1 MDCGIFTNSGHRK
14 TFADATF
21 VVAELPMAG
30 DGGTTSH
37 LGRIADRPRRPHHCG
52 RARQLTSQAKPLPDR
67 GVFPL
72 AWPQLPVFST
82 LPYPAVA
89 RPRPSTLQ
97 RNLALDLSSA
107 AGLGTT
113 MAIVAVL
120 LPSVARREGL
130 DSMGLAALA
139 ALPFLASIITLFAGR
154 FSPRTP
160 GRLAILRAAGALGLL
175 AVLIAP
181 HPLLIGVATFG
192 FWISFALGAPLQQR
206 IWSTVYPSE
215 DRGRLL
221 GYVGTGRFAAGTIA
235 LLAIALAAT
244 AGGWVPIIAVVAA
257 VGAISSL
264 AVSRM
269 SVPGIEQTRRF
280 SATASIRAITSRPT
294 LRRIAVAQLLFG
306 GGLVAA
312 PALIA
317 MVHIDRLGL
326 GIEQIALAGLVSYGS
341 TTATIGLWGRIAG
354 RTGPLMTMSAGTIIG
369 TVAIGVFAFAP
380 DYPSVILATL
390 LFGTTMAAINA
401 SWPLLIADNASTD
414 DQAAVAAGLN
424 SIMGLRGL
432 IVPFVVM
439 APVAAGLV
447 DETGGLFICL
457 GATTAGAVMYA
468 RLSGLANAPRR
479 AGQRVGVRTRRSLGW
494 AQ

>member
-1 MDCGIFTNSGHRK
+1 
-14 TFADATF
+14 
-21 VVAELPMAG
+21 
-30 DGGTTSH
+30 
-37 LGRIADRPRRPHHCG
+37 
-52 RARQLTSQAKPLPDR
+52 
-67 GVFPL
+67 
-72 AWPQLPVFST
+72 
-82 LPYPAVA
+82 
-89 RPRPSTLQ
+89 
-97 RNLALDLSSA
+97 
-107 AGLGTT
+107 

-181 HPLLIGVATFG
+181 HPLLIAVATFG

-221 GYVGTGRFAAGTIA
+221 GYVGTGRFAAGTMA
-235 LLAIALAAT
+235 LLAITLAAT
-244 AGGWVPIIAVVAA
+244 TTGWVPIIAVVAA
-257 VGAISSL
+257 AGAISSL

-269 SVPGIEQTRRF
+269 SVPGIERGQRF

-414 DQAAVAAGLN
+414 DQAAVAAGMN

-447 DETGGLFICL
+447 DETGGLLICL

-479 AGQRVGVRTRRSLGW
+479 AGQRVGVRTRRALGW
-494 AQ
+494 AQWRPASSLIPASSTSGWPLIRRSRLMRSTIAGWVLKTPRALLSSFLTGLTT

>member
-1 MDCGIFTNSGHRK
+1 
-14 TFADATF
+14 
-21 VVAELPMAG
+21 
-30 DGGTTSH
+30 
-37 LGRIADRPRRPHHCG
+37 
-52 RARQLTSQAKPLPDR
+52 
-67 GVFPL
+67 L
-72 AWPQLPVFST
+72 AWPQLPAFSA
-82 LPYPAVA
+82 LPHPAVA

-181 HPLLIGVATFG
+181 HPLLIAVATFG

-235 LLAIALAAT
+235 LLAITLAAT
-244 AGGWVPIIAVVAA
+244 TTGWAPIIAVVAA
-257 VGAISSL
+257 AGAISSL
-264 AVSRM
+264 AVSRI
-269 SVPGIEQTRRF
+269 SVPGIERGQRF
-280 SATASIRAITSRPT
+280 SAMGSIRSVTSQPT

-312 PALIA
+312 PALVA
-317 MVHIDRLGL
+317 LVHIDRLGL
-326 GIEQIALAGLVSYGS
+326 DIEHIALAGLISYAS

-354 RTGPLMTMSAGTIIG
+354 HTGPLLTISAGTIIG
-369 TVAIGVFAFAP
+369 AASLAVFAFAP
-380 DYPSVILATL
+380 NFPSVILATL
-390 LFGTTMAAINA
+390 LLGTTMAAINA
-401 SWPLLIADNASTD
+401 SWPLLIADHAAPD
-414 DQAAVAAGLN
+414 DQAAVAAGMN

-439 APVAAGLV
+439 APVQAGLV
-447 DETGGLFICL
+447 DETGGLLICL
-457 GATTAGAVMYA
+457 GATAAGAVMYA
-468 RLSGLANAPRR
+468 RLSGLADRPQR
-479 AGQRVGVRTRRSLGW
+479 AGQRVAAAGTRRALRW
-494 AQ
+494 AQWRPASSLIPASSTSGWPVIRRSRLMRSAIAGWVLKTPRALLSSFLTGLTT